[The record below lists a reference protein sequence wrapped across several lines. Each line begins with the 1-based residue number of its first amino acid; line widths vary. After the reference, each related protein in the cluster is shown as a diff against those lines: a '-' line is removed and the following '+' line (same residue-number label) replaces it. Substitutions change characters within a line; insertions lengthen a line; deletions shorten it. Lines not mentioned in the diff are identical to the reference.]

1 MSVVFE
7 TKSGKNVLY
16 EGAVLYKGE
25 RNYHDDSDYYALVW
39 DESEGVGKIVEYD
52 TTRYAGGGTA
62 KVDATDEVREKYATY
77 MFPKIK
83 ESVINSLVA
92 DATEVS
98 KYKEV
103 EVIRGRKLPIG
114 TVGIVF
120 WRGSTRYGESVG
132 IELPNGERVFTSLIN
147 VEVNHPE
154 EYLDYEKLEIVD
166 DTVKGIDP
174 IHAYRVLNK
183 PAGLRVR

>member
-132 IELPNGERVFTSLIN
+132 IELPNGERVL
-147 VEVNHPE
+147 P
-154 EYLDYEKLEIVD
+154 L
-166 DTVKGIDP
+166 
-174 IHAYRVLNK
+174 
-183 PAGLRVR
+183 